1 MELSIETLKAAGA
14 FVGPLV
20 LKDITW
26 HSNGEQHTATIY
38 VRPSSYA
45 TITRDWAAERE
56 GREGTAARIANSIC
70 KKDGQPVFTAMD
82 IEGNDAE
89 GRGALC
95 AELTIALL
103 NAMSAANGLG
113 KDSAEKKSKPP
124 KKSGSTL
131 SSTASAVKALPRPKK
146 T

>member
-1 MELSIETLKAAGA
+1 MELNIETLKAAGA

-20 LKDITW
+20 QQDITW
-26 HSNGEQHTATIY
+26 HSGGEVHTATVF

-56 GREGTAARIANSIC
+56 GREGTAARIASSIC

-113 KDSAEKKSKPP
+113 KDASEKKSKLAR
-124 KKSGSTL
+124 KSGST
-131 SSTASAVKALPRPKK
+131 SSLTASAEKASLRPKR